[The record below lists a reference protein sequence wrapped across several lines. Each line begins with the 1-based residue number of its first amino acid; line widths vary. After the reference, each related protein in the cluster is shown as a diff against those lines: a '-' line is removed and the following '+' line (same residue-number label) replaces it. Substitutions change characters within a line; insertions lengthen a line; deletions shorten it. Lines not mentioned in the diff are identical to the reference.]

1 MGLVA
6 GLTLG
11 ENALVFKP
19 IGTLFINLIKMLIV
33 PLIFVTLITGI
44 TSMEDMQKMKR
55 IGMKTFFIYLLTTAV
70 AITIGLGLGTL
81 MEPGVGVSLETALEF
96 QDQ

>member
-1 MGLVA
+1 
-6 GLTLG
+6 
-11 ENALVFKP
+11 
-19 IGTLFINLIKMLIV
+19 
-33 PLIFVTLITGI
+33 
-44 TSMEDMQKMKR
+44 MEDMQKMKR